1 MPLTEAPPLLR
12 RLAPFAPFL
21 IIAVLFGAPL
31 LIWAVKTDPSPIQT
45 VKVPGRILSIEDLP
59 GPGGRV
65 TVGLDDGSTA
75 TVEPKH
81 LPQELEQGDNVVL
94 LKKTGED
101 GAVTMELE
109 PPAK

>member
-12 RLAPFAPFL
+12 RLAPLAPFL

-65 TVGLDDGSTA
+65 TVGLGDGSTA
-75 TVEPKH
+75 TVEPEH
-81 LPQELEQGDNVVL
+81 LPQELEQGDDIVV
-94 LKKTGED
+94 LKKTDEGGRITYD
-101 GAVTMELE
+101 LDR
-109 PPAK
+109 